1 MPIPIGVNIEDGT
14 WIDIV
19 QIQSLYETTEDV
31 GSSLG
36 RYSASDIANDVME
49 KEGSTP
55 RKTGSKIE
63 MYDPEGTIASLLG
76 GIGL

>member
-1 MPIPIGVNIEDGT
+1 MAIAIGPTIEDGL
-14 WIDIV
+14 I
-19 QIQSLYETTEDV
+19 QIQSLYETTDDV
-31 GSSLG
+31 GASLG
-36 RYSASDIANDVME
+36 EYSAADIGNDVLE